1 MKKITVETALEHIHT
16 PVPEL
21 AARKGIGHHYILALC
36 EEYRKILLAR
46 MKMAHEGKE
55 GSLK

>member
-1 MKKITVETALEHIHT
+1 MKKFTVEMALEHIHT

-21 AARKGIGHHYILALC
+21 AARKGIGHRYIYALC

-46 MKMAHEGKE
+46 MKIAHEEKE
-55 GSLK
+55 I